1 VTELA
6 RDHRVLAV
14 DVRAGG
20 LSAKVDYGLRVSR
33 FSADLREICD
43 QLAFDTFILM
53 GHSMGCAIIWS
64 YLDLFGP
71 DRVDA
76 LIFVDQP
83 PTHLIQPWWSKEE
96 ALSYGAV
103 QTAEDILQFA
113 AGFAAANGVDWTWK
127 KYRPLFTKTF
137 PQDEFDWAVRESLKM
152 PRKLAA
158 TLFLDHATRDWRDV
172 IARIRLPTL
181 VVAAEMSIFPS
192 ESQEW
197 IARQI
202 PGARLEIFA
211 EKDGG
216 SHFMCFEN
224 PTRFNAVVRDFL
236 IGLNHVR

>member
-1 VTELA
+1 
-6 RDHRVLAV
+6 
-14 DVRAGG
+14 
-20 LSAKVDYGLRVSR
+20 
-33 FSADLREICD
+33 
-43 QLAFDTFILM
+43 
-53 GHSMGCAIIWS
+53 MGCAIIWS

-71 DRVDA
+71 ERVDA

-83 PTHLIQPWWSKEE
+83 ATHLIQPWWSKEE

-113 AGFAAANGVDWTWK
+113 AGVATTDGVDWTLM

-137 PQDEFDWAVRESLKM
+137 PQDEFDWAVLESLKM
-152 PRKLAA
+152 PRKIAA
-158 TLFLDHATRDWRDV
+158 ALFLDHATRDWRDV

-181 VVAAEMSIFPS
+181 VVAAEKSIFPS
-192 ESQEW
+192 VSQEW
-197 IARQI
+197 IADQI
-202 PGARLEIFA
+202 PGARLETIA

-236 IGLNHVR
+236 ASLPVYRFQS